1 LYSEIQQFNE
11 NNSPYILSH
20 QFLEGKK
27 MSITKLDQIVE
38 AVKSR
43 PRKRLIAAFA
53 NDAHTIEAVSKAID
67 LGIVEGTLVGDT
79 AEIERICLIEG
90 IDAGKFTIIH
100 QTNEN
105 KAATKAV
112 ELINEGEGNLIMKGL
127 LSTDK
132 YMRAILNKET
142 GLMDPGSILSHVSVI
157 ENPFY
162 KKLMICGD
170 VAIIPLPDL
179 KQKIAIA
186 NYLIETAHALG
197 IALPKLAVISATELI
212 LVAMPACIDA
222 AIIAKMAE
230 RGQIKG
236 ALVDGPLSL
245 DVAINKEAAE
255 IKNIGSPVAGDA
267 DCFLFPNIEAG
278 NIFYKTSTKLCG
290 AELGAFV
297 AGARVPAI
305 LSSRGDSALTK
316 MYSIALSALVAK
328 N

>member
-1 LYSEIQQFNE
+1 
-11 NNSPYILSH
+11 
-20 QFLEGKK
+20 

-43 PRKRLIAAFA
+43 PRKRLIAAYA

-79 AEIERICLIEG
+79 AEIERVCRIQG
-90 IDAGKFTIIH
+90 IDAGIFTIIH
-100 QTNEN
+100 QTNES

-112 ELINEGEGNLIMKGL
+112 ELINKGEGNLIMKGL

-142 GLMDPGSILSHVSVI
+142 GLMDPGSILSHVTVI

-212 LVAMPACIDA
+212 LSVMPACIDA

-245 DVAINKEAAE
+245 DVAINNEAAE
-255 IKNIGSPVAGDA
+255 IKNISGPVAGDA

-278 NIFYKTSTKLCG
+278 NVFYKASTKLCG

-305 LSSRGDSALTK
+305 LSSRGDSVLTK

>member
-1 LYSEIQQFNE
+1 
-11 NNSPYILSH
+11 
-20 QFLEGKK
+20 
-27 MSITKLDQIVE
+27 MSITKLEQIVE

-43 PRKRLIAAFA
+43 PRKRLVAAFA
-53 NDAHTIEAVSKAID
+53 NDAHTIKAIYKAIE
-67 LGIVEGTLVGDT
+67 LGIVDGTLVGDT
-79 AEIERICLIEG
+79 TEIERVCKMEG
-90 IDAGKFTIIH
+90 LDAGKFIIIH
-100 QTNEN
+100 QTNEL
-105 KAATKAV
+105 KAVSKAV
-112 ELINEGEGNLIMKGL
+112 ELINKGEGNLIMKGM

-132 YMRAILNKET
+132 YMRAILNKDT
-142 GLMDPGSILSHVSVI
+142 GLMNPGSILSHVSVF

-197 IALPKLAVISATELI
+197 ISIPKLALIAASELV
-212 LVAMPACIDA
+212 LPSMPACVDA

-245 DVAINKEAAE
+245 DVAIDSKAAE
-255 IKNIGSPVAGDA
+255 IKGIISPVAGDA
-267 DCFLFPNIEAG
+267 DCFVFPNIETG
-278 NIFYKTSTKLCG
+278 NIFYKTNTKLCG
-290 AELGAFV
+290 AEVGAFV
-297 AGARVPAI
+297 VGARVPAI

-316 MYSIALSALVAK
+316 MYSIALSALVSK

>member
-1 LYSEIQQFNE
+1 
-11 NNSPYILSH
+11 
-20 QFLEGKK
+20 

-43 PRKRLIAAFA
+43 PRKRLVAAYA
-53 NDAHTIEAVSKAID
+53 NDQHTIEAVSKAID
-67 LGIVEGTLVGDT
+67 LGIIEATLVGDT
-79 AEIERICLIEG
+79 TEIEKICKSEG

-112 ELINEGEGNLIMKGL
+112 ELINKGEGNLIMKGL

-142 GLMDPGSILSHVSVI
+142 GLMDPGSILSHVTVI
-157 ENPFY
+157 ENPAY
-162 KKLMICGD
+162 KKLIICGD

-186 NYLIETAHALG
+186 NFLIETAHALG
-197 IALPKLAVISATELI
+197 IALPKLAVITATEQI
-212 LVAMPACIDA
+212 LAAMPACIDA
-222 AIIAKMAE
+222 AIIAKMGE
-230 RGQIKG
+230 RGQFKN
-236 ALVDGPLSL
+236 ALVDGPLSF
-245 DVAINKEAAE
+245 DVAIDPESAA
-255 IKNIGSPVAGDA
+255 IKHIEGPVAGDA
-267 DCFLFPNIEAG
+267 DCLLFPNIEAG
-278 NIFYKTSTKLCG
+278 NIFYKTNTKLCN

-305 LSSRGDSALTK
+305 LSSRGDTALTK
-316 MYSIALSALVAK
+316 MYSIALSALVSK
-328 N
+328 H

>member
-1 LYSEIQQFNE
+1 
-11 NNSPYILSH
+11 
-20 QFLEGKK
+20 
-27 MSITKLDQIVE
+27 MSITKLEQIVE

-43 PRKRLIAAFA
+43 PRKRLVAAFA
-53 NDAHTIEAVSKAID
+53 NDAHTIEAIYKAIE
-67 LGIVEGTLVGDT
+67 LGIVDGTIVGDT
-79 AEIERICLIEG
+79 AEIERVCKVEG
-90 IDAGKFTIIH
+90 LDAGKFTIIH
-100 QTNEN
+100 QTNEL
-105 KAATKAV
+105 KAVSKAV
-112 ELINEGEGNLIMKGL
+112 ELINKGEGSLIMKGM

-132 YMRAILNKET
+132 YMRAILNKDT
-142 GLMDPGSILSHVSVI
+142 GLMNPGSILSHVSVF

-197 IALPKLAVISATELI
+197 ISLPKLAMIAASELV
-212 LVAMPACIDA
+212 LPSMPACVDA

-245 DVAINKEAAE
+245 DVAIDSKAAE
-255 IKNIGSPVAGDA
+255 IKGIISPVAGDA
-267 DCFLFPNIEAG
+267 DCFVFPNIETG
-278 NIFYKTSTKLCG
+278 NIFYKTNTKLCK
-290 AELGAFV
+290 AEVAAFV

-316 MYSIALSALVAK
+316 MYSIALSALVSK

>member
-1 LYSEIQQFNE
+1 
-11 NNSPYILSH
+11 
-20 QFLEGKK
+20 
-27 MSITKLDQIVE
+27 MSITKLEQIVE
-38 AVKSR
+38 AVRSR

-53 NDAHTIEAVSKAID
+53 NDAHTIEAVYKAIA

-79 AEIERICLIEG
+79 AEIERICQAEG
-90 IDAGKFTIIH
+90 MDAGKFTIIH
-100 QTNEN
+100 QTNEI
-105 KAATKAV
+105 KAVNKAV
-112 ELINEGEGNLIMKGL
+112 ELINKGEGNLIMKGL

-142 GLMDPGSILSHVSVI
+142 GLMDKGSILSHVSVI

-162 KKLMICGD
+162 KKLLICGD

-186 NYLIETAHALG
+186 NYLIDTAHALG
-197 IALPKLAVISATELI
+197 IDLPKLAVIAATELI
-212 LVAMPACIDA
+212 LTSMPACADA

-236 ALVDGPLSL
+236 ALVDGPIAF
-245 DVAINKEAAE
+245 DVAIDAKAAE
-255 IKNIGSPVAGDA
+255 IKHIGGPVAGDA
-267 DCFLFPNIEAG
+267 DCLLFPNIETG
-278 NIFYKTSTKLCG
+278 NVFYKTNTKLCG

-316 MYSIALSALVAK
+316 MYSIALSALVS
-328 N
+328 NN

>member
-1 LYSEIQQFNE
+1 
-11 NNSPYILSH
+11 
-20 QFLEGKK
+20 
-27 MSITKLDQIVE
+27 MSITKLEQIVE

-43 PRKRLIAAFA
+43 PRKRLVAAFA
-53 NDAHTIEAVSKAID
+53 NDAHTIEAIYKAID

-79 AEIERICLIEG
+79 AEIERICKIEG
-90 IDAGKFTIIH
+90 LDAGKFTIIH
-100 QTNEN
+100 QTNEL
-105 KAATKAV
+105 KAVTKAV
-112 ELINEGEGNLIMKGL
+112 ELINKGEGNLIMKGL

-142 GLMDPGSILSHVSVI
+142 GLMNPGSILSHVSVI

-162 KKLMICGD
+162 RKLIICGD
-170 VAIIPLPDL
+170 AAIIPLPDL

-186 NYLIETAHALG
+186 DYLIETAHALG
-197 IALPKLAVISATELI
+197 ISIPKLAMIAASELV
-212 LVAMPACIDA
+212 LTSMPACVDA

-236 ALVDGPLSL
+236 ALIDGPLSL
-245 DVAINKEAAE
+245 DVAIDKKAAE
-255 IKNIGSPVAGDA
+255 IKSIGGPVAGDA
-267 DCFLFPNIEAG
+267 DCLVFPNIETG
-278 NIFYKTSTKLCG
+278 NIFYKTNTKLCG

-305 LSSRGDSALTK
+305 LSSRGDTALTK
-316 MYSIALSALVAK
+316 MYSIALSALVSK

>member
-1 LYSEIQQFNE
+1 
-11 NNSPYILSH
+11 
-20 QFLEGKK
+20 
-27 MSITKLDQIVE
+27 MSITKLEQIVE

-43 PRKRLIAAFA
+43 PRKRLVAAFA
-53 NDAHTIEAVSKAID
+53 NDAHTIEAIYKAIE
-67 LGIVEGTLVGDT
+67 LGIVDGTLVGDT
-79 AEIERICLIEG
+79 TEIERVCKMEG
-90 IDAGKFTIIH
+90 LDAGKFIIIH
-100 QTNEN
+100 QTNEL
-105 KAATKAV
+105 KAVSKAV
-112 ELINEGEGNLIMKGL
+112 ELINKGEGNLIMKGM

-132 YMRAILNKET
+132 YMRAILNKDT
-142 GLMDPGSILSHVSVI
+142 GLMNPGSILSHVSVF

-197 IALPKLAVISATELI
+197 ISIPKLALIAASELV
-212 LVAMPACIDA
+212 LPSMPACVDA

-245 DVAINKEAAE
+245 DVAIDSKAAE
-255 IKNIGSPVAGDA
+255 IKGIISPVAGDA
-267 DCFLFPNIEAG
+267 DCFVFPNIETG
-278 NIFYKTSTKLCG
+278 NIFYKTNTKLCG
-290 AELGAFV
+290 AEVGAFV
-297 AGARVPAI
+297 VGARVPAI

-316 MYSIALSALVAK
+316 MYSIALSALVSK

>member
-1 LYSEIQQFNE
+1 
-11 NNSPYILSH
+11 
-20 QFLEGKK
+20 

-43 PRKRLIAAFA
+43 PRKRLVAAYA
-53 NDAHTIEAVSKAID
+53 NDQHTIEAVSKTID
-67 LGIVEGTLVGDT
+67 LGIIEATLVGDT
-79 AEIERICLIEG
+79 AEIEKICKSEG

-112 ELINEGEGNLIMKGL
+112 ELINKGEGNLIMKGL

-142 GLMDPGSILSHVSVI
+142 GLMDPGSILSHVTVI
-157 ENPFY
+157 ENPAY
-162 KKLMICGD
+162 KKLIICGD

-186 NYLIETAHALG
+186 NFLIETAHALG
-197 IALPKLAVISATELI
+197 IALPKLAVITATEQI
-212 LVAMPACIDA
+212 LAAMPACIDA
-222 AIIAKMAE
+222 AIIAKMGE
-230 RGQIKG
+230 RGQFKN
-236 ALVDGPLSL
+236 ALVDGPLSF
-245 DVAINKEAAE
+245 DVAIDPESAA
-255 IKNIGSPVAGDA
+255 IKHIEGPVAGDA
-267 DCFLFPNIEAG
+267 DCLLFPNIEAG
-278 NIFYKTSTKLCG
+278 NIFYKTNTKLCN

-305 LSSRGDSALTK
+305 LSSRGDTALTK
-316 MYSIALSALVAK
+316 MYSIALSALVSK
-328 N
+328 H

>member
-1 LYSEIQQFNE
+1 
-11 NNSPYILSH
+11 
-20 QFLEGKK
+20 
-27 MSITKLDQIVE
+27 MSITKLEQILE

-53 NDAHTIEAVSKAID
+53 NDAHTIQAIYNAIE

-79 AEIERICLIEG
+79 TEIERVCKIEG
-90 IDAGKFTIIH
+90 LDAGKFTIIY
-100 QTNEN
+100 QTNEL
-105 KAATKAV
+105 KAVAQAV
-112 ELINEGEGNLIMKGL
+112 ELINKGEGNLIMKGM

-132 YMRAILNKET
+132 YMRAILNKDT
-142 GLMDPGSILSHVSVI
+142 GLMNPGSILSHVSVF

-186 NYLIETAHALG
+186 NYLIDTAHALG
-197 IALPKLAVISATELI
+197 ISIPKLAMIAASELV
-212 LVAMPACIDA
+212 LMSMPACVDA

-236 ALVDGPLSL
+236 ALIDGPLSL
-245 DVAINKEAAE
+245 DVAIDKNAAE
-255 IKNIGSPVAGDA
+255 IKGISSPVAGDA
-267 DCFLFPNIEAG
+267 DCFVFPNIETG
-278 NIFYKTSTKLCG
+278 NIFYKTNTKLCG
-290 AELGAFV
+290 AEVGAFV

-305 LSSRGDSALTK
+305 LSSRGDTTLTK
-316 MYSIALSALVAK
+316 MYSIALSALVSK

>member
-1 LYSEIQQFNE
+1 M
-11 NNSPYILSH
+11 
-20 QFLEGKK
+20 EGNL
-27 MSITKLDQIVE
+27 MSITKLDQIIE

-43 PRKRLIAAFA
+43 PRKRLVAAYA
-53 NDAHTIEAVSKAID
+53 NDKHTIEAVSRAID
-67 LGIVEGTLVGDT
+67 HGIVAGTLVGDT
-79 AEIERICLIEG
+79 AEIEKVCKDEG

-100 QTNEN
+100 QTSDT

-112 ELINEGEGNLIMKGL
+112 ELINKGEGNLIMKGM

-142 GLMDPGSILSHVSVI
+142 GLLDPGAILSHVSVI

-162 KKLMICGD
+162 PKLIICGD

-179 KQKIAIA
+179 KQKITIA

-197 IALPKLAVISATELI
+197 ISMPKLAVITATEQI
-212 LVAMPACIDA
+212 LSSMPACIDA
-222 AIIAKMAE
+222 AILAKMGE
-230 RGQIKG
+230 RGQFKDAYI
-236 ALVDGPLSL
+236 DGPLSF
-245 DVAINKEAAE
+245 DVAMDKESAE
-255 IKNIGSPVAGDA
+255 IKGIGGPVAGDA
-267 DCFLFPNIEAG
+267 DCLLFPNIEAG
-278 NIFYKTSTKLCG
+278 NIFYKTNTKLCH

-305 LSSRGDSALTK
+305 LSSRGDTTLTK
-316 MYSIALSALVAK
+316 MYSIALSALVSK